1 MPMVNGQE
9 FPYTPEGEAQAD
21 AARSAPG
28 PGAGPPGGDVSGL
41 LQQLKAL
48 FGGQA
53 GGAMG
58 DMDIQ
63 KLLPLMLLLLKQQG
77 GGPEGPGGLGP
88 DMGQTGAS
96 PLGNGAPER
105 PSPASALV

>member
-1 MPMVNGQE
+1 
-9 FPYTPEGEAQAD
+9 
-21 AARSAPG
+21 
-28 PGAGPPGGDVSGL
+28 
-41 LQQLKAL
+41 
-48 FGGQA
+48 
-53 GGAMG
+53 MG

>member
-1 MPMVNGQE
+1 
-9 FPYTPEGEAQAD
+9 
-21 AARSAPG
+21 
-28 PGAGPPGGDVSGL
+28 
-41 LQQLKAL
+41 
-48 FGGQA
+48 
-53 GGAMG
+53 MG

-77 GGPEGPGGLGP
+77 GGPGGPGGLGP

-96 PLGNGAPER
+96 PLGNGVSER